1 MLLALIAFSLFVTL
15 SYACTSD
22 GSLCVSTLE
31 CCTRPCFIAVCNRRS
46 DNRTKTC
53 HYIPKPC
60 LIRGHVCEPIT
71 GVCTIDLSVPKTL
84 PPTKNSTVKDADMT
98 TTHSPQPQPQ
108 NGWFIALIVLVC
120 IAIVAIACVGYMVYK
135 SKNGNKRRPPLY
147 RKNTNQV

>member
-1 MLLALIAFSLFVTL
+1 MLLALFAFSLFVTM

-22 GSLCVSTLE
+22 GRLCVSTPE

-53 HYIPKPC
+53 HYIPNPC
-60 LIRGHVCEPIT
+60 LIRGYVCDAIT
-71 GVCTIDLSVPKTL
+71 GVCTVDLSV
-84 PPTKNSTVKDADMT
+84 PTKNSTVKDADMT
-98 TTHSPQPQPQ
+98 TTHSPQPQPQPQ

-135 SKNGNKRRPPLY
+135 SKNGTKRRPPLY